1 MDNKPSNTDRMSR
14 PGFGGFF
21 TSCISGYFDVI
32 CLYVFYA
39 IGGRMSIPILI
50 KLISEFSV
58 LLYEL
63 LIPLHQFGGSF
74 LNEFPEMNKRTLQ
87 VVNYYL
93 IPLCLG
99 KNFNHSINIMQSLY
113 IGLSAHNAG
122 HTQKCNTLY

>member
-63 LIPLHQFGGSF
+63 LITHTVS
-74 LNEFPEMNKRTLQ
+74 TLKL
-87 VVNYYL
+87 V
-93 IPLCLG
+93 
-99 KNFNHSINIMQSLY
+99 SDMINNDDY
-113 IGLSAHNAG
+113 
-122 HTQKCNTLY
+122 